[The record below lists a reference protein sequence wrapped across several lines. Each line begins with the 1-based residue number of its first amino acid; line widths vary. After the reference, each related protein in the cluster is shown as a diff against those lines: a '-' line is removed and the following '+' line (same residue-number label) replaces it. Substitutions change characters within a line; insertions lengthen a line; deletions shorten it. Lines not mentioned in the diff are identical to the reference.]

1 MDATRMRCRNH
12 PTDEAL
18 GVCRRCGSGLC
29 AKCASEV
36 QGVLTCKTCR
46 SETASIVQLEQTLG
60 GLKQVPG
67 RVLSAVLVYG
77 GSCMILFSLWGV
89 PDWSGTRVWMLCG
102 GSLLL
107 GCAFVLFRRRRSTR
121 RPTQSLP

>member
-1 MDATRMRCRNH
+1 MRCRNH

-29 AKCASEV
+29 ARCASEV
-36 QGVLTCKTCR
+36 QGVLTCKACR
-46 SETASIVQLEQTLG
+46 SETASIVQIERTFG
-60 GLKQVPG
+60 AFKQVLGTVFP
-67 RVLSAVLVYG
+67 AVLAYG
-77 GSCMILFSLWGV
+77 GSCMILFALWAAA
-89 PDWSGTRVWMLCG
+89 DWSASRVWMLCG

-107 GCAFVLFRRRRSTR
+107 GCSSFLLYRRRRSTR